1 MRNQILEVKKR
12 VAEQE
17 DNQKG
22 HITIFEEICRGDL
35 PEHEKSVERLAQEGA
50 LVVSAGTETTAW
62 GMYNG
67 FDLAKC

>member
-1 MRNQILEVKKR
+1 MRNQILEIKKR

-35 PEHEKSVERLAQEGA
+35 PEQEKSVERLAQEGA

-62 GMYNG
+62 GMYSG
-67 FDLAKC
+67 LDLAKC

>member
-35 PEHEKSVERLAQEGA
+35 PEQEKSVERLAQEGA
-50 LVVSAGTETTAW
+50 LVASAGTETTAW
-62 GMYNG
+62 GMYSG
-67 FDLAKC
+67 LDLAKC